1 MYNLFG
7 VLLDMGRYIPLLW
20 KINIPTSLQE
30 TLWREINGSQPLD
43 APAWWEQRVSFDCA
57 CGARVSLDH
66 ILTGCG
72 SYNLHPLQEV
82 LWEKLWLI
90 SPPFSI
96 CTLHLDEW
104 HPSPWYPILA
114 MGRLEKGS
122 VRPTKHWLKPNQALA
137 SSRPLREWAIGSF
150 LWFVWK
156 LWMKELYTEPKF
168 TFWPHQHV
176 SQLRAV
182 LKPPALG

>member
-30 TLWREINGSQPLD
+30 TLWQEINGSQPLD
-43 APAWWEQRVSFDCA
+43 APAWWEWRVSFNCA

-72 SYNLHPLQEV
+72 SYDLYPLQEV

-90 SPPFSI
+90 SPLSQSAPCTQMSSI
-96 CTLHLDEW
+96 PPPGIPYW
-104 HPSPWYPILA
+104 PW
-114 MGRLEKGS
+114 GGWK
-122 VRPTKHWLKPNQALA
+122 KAL
-137 SSRPLREWAIGSF
+137 
-150 LWFVWK
+150 
-156 LWMKELYTEPKF
+156 
-168 TFWPHQHV
+168 
-176 SQLRAV
+176 
-182 LKPPALG
+182 